1 MTNYDNYWAWE
12 LPCKIYSTA
21 KTCNG
26 VKIHFWDWRCWST
39 DKLSN
44 SQILVAGHLLFLG
57 WRLTGSCTTI
67 KVDICMHAWSIMQWN
82 ITKDDLTFPASPFKS
97 ILLLACRVQ
106 SNTTKDNLTFATSLF
121 KWLRWRE
128 CNHWLAHCWAL
139 SHCQRRADIII
150 SKTQWMTSGF
160 KPI

>member
-1 MTNYDNYWAWE
+1 MMIVE
-12 LPCKIYSTA
+12 HGSCFA
-21 KTCNG
+21 KYIPQPRPVMLLKYT
-26 VKIHFWDWRCWST
+26 FETRST

-67 KVDICMHAWSIMQWN
+67 KVDICMHAWSIMRWN
-82 ITKDDLTFPASPFKS
+82 ITTDDLTFPASPFKS

-150 SKTQWMTSGF
+150 SKTQWMTAGLHN
-160 KPI
+160 